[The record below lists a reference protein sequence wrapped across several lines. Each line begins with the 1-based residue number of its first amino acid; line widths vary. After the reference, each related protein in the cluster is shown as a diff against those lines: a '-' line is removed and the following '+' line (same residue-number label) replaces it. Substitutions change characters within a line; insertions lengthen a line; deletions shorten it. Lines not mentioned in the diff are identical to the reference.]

1 MNNYS
6 FVCSDPEIMATA
18 KETKI
23 DDDIPDIV
31 RQKMKEA
38 RFNLL
43 REQRDTLLKA
53 TDKYMTMPDMPN
65 MTPERMEEL
74 KVYRQQLRDYINN
87 LNPDDLTGF
96 SSDVIPPLPTK
107 PTFLK

>member
-1 MNNYS
+1 MVYS
-6 FVCSDPEIMATA
+6 FVCSDPDIMATA

-43 REQRDTLLKA
+43 REKRDTLLKA
-53 TDKYMTMPDMPN
+53 TDKYITMPDMPN
-65 MTPERMEEL
+65 MTPEKMEAL
-74 KVYRQQLRDYINN
+74 KVYRQELRDYINN
-87 LNPDDLTGF
+87 LPDNLTGF
-96 SSDVIPPLPTK
+96 SCDVIPPLPEK
-107 PTFLK
+107 PFDIK

>member
-1 MNNYS
+1 MSYS

-53 TDKYMTMPDMPN
+53 TDKYITMPDMPN
-65 MTPERMEEL
+65 MTPEKMEAL

-87 LNPDDLTGF
+87 LPDNLTGF
-96 SSDVIPPLPTK
+96 SSDVIPAMPEK
-107 PTFLK
+107 PFDIK

>member
-1 MNNYS
+1 MVYS
-6 FVCSDPEIMATA
+6 FVCSDPDIMATA

-53 TDKYMTMPDMPN
+53 TDKYITMPDMPN
-65 MTPERMEEL
+65 MTPEKMEAL
-74 KVYRQQLRDYINN
+74 KVYRQELRDYINN
-87 LNPDDLTGF
+87 LPDNLTGF
-96 SSDVIPPLPTK
+96 SCDVIPPLPEK
-107 PTFLK
+107 PFDIK

>member
-1 MNNYS
+1 MVYS
-6 FVCSDPEIMATA
+6 FVCDDADIMATA

-38 RFNLL
+38 RFNIL

-65 MTPERMEEL
+65 MTLEKIEEL
-74 KVYRQQLRDYINN
+74 KVYRQKLRDYMNY
-87 LNPDDLTGF
+87 LPDNLTGF
-96 SSDVIPPLPTK
+96 SCDVIPPFPEK
-107 PTFLK
+107 PFDIK

>member
-1 MNNYS
+1 MVYS
-6 FVCSDPEIMATA
+6 FVCDDPDIMATA

-53 TDKYMTMPDMPN
+53 TDKYITMPDMPN
-65 MTPERMEEL
+65 MTPEKMEAL

-87 LNPDDLTGF
+87 LPDNLTGF
-96 SSDVIPPLPTK
+96 SSDVIPPFPEK
-107 PTFLK
+107 PFDIK

>member
-1 MNNYS
+1 MSYS
-6 FVCSDPEIMATA
+6 FICSDPDIMATA

-43 REQRDTLLKA
+43 REKRDSFLKA
-53 TDKYMTMPDMPN
+53 TDKYITMPDMPN
-65 MTPERMEEL
+65 MTPEKMESL
-74 KVYRQQLRDYINN
+74 KVYRQQLRDYMNN
-87 LNPDDLTGF
+87 LDVDSLTGF
-96 SSDVIPPLPTK
+96 SSDIIPPFPEK
-107 PTFLK
+107 PFDIK

>member
-1 MNNYS
+1 MVYS
-6 FVCSDPEIMATA
+6 FVCDDPDIMATA

-53 TDKYMTMPDMPN
+53 TDKYITMPDMPN
-65 MTPERMEEL
+65 MTPERMEQL
-74 KVYRQQLRDYINN
+74 KVYRQELRDYINN
-87 LNPDDLTGF
+87 LPDNLTGF
-96 SSDVIPPLPTK
+96 SCDVIPPLPEPPFDIK
-107 PTFLK
+107 

>member
-1 MNNYS
+1 MVYS
-6 FVCSDPEIMATA
+6 FVCDDPDIMATA

-43 REQRDTLLKA
+43 REKRDTLLKA
-53 TDKYMTMPDMPN
+53 TDKYITMPDMPN
-65 MTPERMEEL
+65 MTPERMEAL
-74 KVYRQQLRDYINN
+74 KVYRQQLRDYINT
-87 LNPDDLTGF
+87 LPDTLTGF
-96 SSDVIPPLPTK
+96 SCDVIPPLPEPPFDIK
-107 PTFLK
+107 

>member
-1 MNNYS
+1 MVYS
-6 FVCSDPEIMATA
+6 FVCDDPDIMATA

-53 TDKYMTMPDMPN
+53 TDKYITMPDMPN
-65 MTPERMEEL
+65 MTPEKMEAL

-87 LNPDDLTGF
+87 LDVDSLTGF
-96 SSDVIPPLPTK
+96 SSDVIPAMPEK
-107 PTFLK
+107 PFDIK

>member
-1 MNNYS
+1 MSYS

-18 KETKI
+18 KETKK

-43 REQRDTLLKA
+43 REERDNLLKT
-53 TDKYMTMPDMPN
+53 TDKYITMSDMPN
-65 MTPERMEEL
+65 MTQEKMETL
-74 KVYRQQLRDYINN
+74 KVYRQQLREYMNN
-87 LNPDDLTGF
+87 LDVDSLTGF
-96 SSDVIPPLPTK
+96 SCDVIPPFPEK
-107 PTFLK
+107 PFDIK

>member
-1 MNNYS
+1 MVYS
-6 FVCSDPEIMATA
+6 FVCDDPDIMATA

-43 REQRDTLLKA
+43 REKRDTLLKA
-53 TDKYMTMPDMPN
+53 TDKYITMPDMPN
-65 MTPERMEEL
+65 MTPERMEAL

-87 LNPDDLTGF
+87 LPDTLTGF
-96 SSDVIPPLPTK
+96 SCDVIPPLPEPPFDIK
-107 PTFLK
+107 

>member
-1 MNNYS
+1 MVYS
-6 FVCSDPEIMATA
+6 FVCDDADIMATA

-43 REQRDTLLKA
+43 REQRDNLLKA
-53 TDKYMTMPDMPN
+53 TDKYITMPDMPN
-65 MTPERMEEL
+65 MTPEKMEAL

-87 LNPDDLTGF
+87 LPDNLTGF
-96 SSDVIPPLPTK
+96 SSDVIPPLPEK
-107 PTFLK
+107 PFDIK